1 MILALVKSNV
11 KVFDK
16 IQQQQQRWS
25 NVKQLLSLSI
35 CIVSGQWPG
44 NPLLLPLSWQP
55 PVLLLHEQRDDI
67 MTMASA
73 QCLGL
78 ASGHDIPGNL
88 AMSRSGPATAL
99 SWQKQLCSW
108 WSVSVMKWHEVR
120 HWAWLPASHGPQP
133 MDGKLYV
140 NSQILNH
147 TANNIANPRMYLN
160 WSWGSVNIS

>member
-25 NVKQLLSLSI
+25 SVKQLLSLSI

-78 ASGHDIPGNL
+78 ASGHDVPGNL
-88 AMSRSGPATAL
+88 AMSRSGPATAQLYRGKNNFVVGGPSL
-99 SWQKQLCSW
+99 SWNG
-108 WSVSVMKWHEVR
+108 MKSGTEPDCQ
-120 HWAWLPASHGPQP
+120 PATA
-133 MDGKLYV
+133 L
-140 NSQILNH
+140 SQWMESCML
-147 TANNIANPRMYLN
+147 TAKY
-160 WSWGSVNIS
+160 